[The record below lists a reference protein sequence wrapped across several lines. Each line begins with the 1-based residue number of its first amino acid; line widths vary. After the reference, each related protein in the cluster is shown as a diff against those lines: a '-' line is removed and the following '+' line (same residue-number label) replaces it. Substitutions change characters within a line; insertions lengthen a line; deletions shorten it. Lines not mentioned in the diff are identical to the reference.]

1 MPFTPFHFGPG
12 LAAKA
17 VAPVYFSFTIF
28 VFSQVLID
36 LEVAIFMLS
45 GDWPLHR
52 FFHTYLGATIIA
64 VASFIVGRPLCGLCL
79 AVFQRSLKLTKTGIA
94 AAMRLIN
101 PIAALTGAFVG
112 SYSHIALDSIMHS
125 DIRPLAP
132 FSDENSLF
140 HTVTVAE
147 LHLYCILA
155 GVVGAIGMGLWWA
168 AGYGR
173 R

>member
-1 MPFTPFHFGPG
+1 M
-12 LAAKA
+12 
-17 VAPVYFSFTIF
+17 YFSFTIF

-36 LEVAIFMLS
+36 LEVAFFMLN

-64 VASFIVGRPLCGLCL
+64 AASFIVGRPLCGLCL
-79 AVFQRSLKLTKTGIA
+79 AWFRRSLKLTKAGLATA
-94 AAMRLIN
+94 VRLIN
-101 PIAALTGAFVG
+101 PCAALTAAIVG

-147 LHLYCILA
+147 LHLYCLLA
-155 GVVGAIGMGLWWA
+155 GIVGAVGMSLWWA
-168 AGYGR
+168 AGYR
-173 R
+173 RC